1 MRELS
6 LSERVREG
14 RREADR
20 EDALL
25 LALLPTVRNKQD
37 LLHWCSRSEPE
48 ANAGQMS
55 ITALTRRGPRS
66 WLVQVTCRVEHSQLQ
81 VWPINKW
88 LM

>member
-48 ANAGQMS
+48 ANAGQ
-55 ITALTRRGPRS
+55 I
-66 WLVQVTCRVEHSQLQ
+66 EHSPEEVLDLGLCRLPAEWGTHNCKCDQLT
-81 VWPINKW
+81 NG
-88 LM
+88 